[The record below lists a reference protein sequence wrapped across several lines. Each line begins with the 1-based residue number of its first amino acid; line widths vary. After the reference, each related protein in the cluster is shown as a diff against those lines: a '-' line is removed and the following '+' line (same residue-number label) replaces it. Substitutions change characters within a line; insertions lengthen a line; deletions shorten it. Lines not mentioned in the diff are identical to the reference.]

1 MLDIEEGTF
10 KPTAVVKKH
19 VKKGTSKPTAVVKKH
34 VKKGMFKP
42 TAAVKKQKRIQFEH
56 GNIYRFEI
64 KKI

>member
-1 MLDIEEGTF
+1 MLDIEEG
-10 KPTAVVKKH
+10 AL
-19 VKKGTSKPTAVVKKH
+19 KPTAVVKKH

>member
-19 VKKGTSKPTAVVKKH
+19 
-34 VKKGMFKP
+34 
-42 TAAVKKQKRIQFEH
+42 KRIQFEH

-64 KKI
+64 KKKLISIFNQMNCSIYFFIRKFPTEGRD